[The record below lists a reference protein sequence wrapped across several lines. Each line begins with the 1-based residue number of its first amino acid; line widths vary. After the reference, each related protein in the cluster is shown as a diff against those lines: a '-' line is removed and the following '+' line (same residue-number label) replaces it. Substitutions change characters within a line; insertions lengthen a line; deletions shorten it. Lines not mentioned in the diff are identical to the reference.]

1 MRTLGKLLLWLVGLS
16 VVALGAVAFFIA
28 TVDPNEHRDWIEARF
43 YQQTGRVIS
52 LDGPVAFTL
61 YPWLGVEAADVGIAD
76 SEEFGAGSFAQ
87 LDYVKL
93 RVKSLPLLREQYEVD
108 TVIIRGAA
116 LNLLR
121 NEQGVANWA
130 AFVGEAED
138 RGEPLL
144 PLAALALGGVAIED
158 ASITYED
165 RREALR
171 YEFSELDVSTAEL
184 KYGEPV
190 DLSLSLRGSSNKP
203 ALDAT
208 ASLRGIITYATDGQR
223 FAVAPLELKADI
235 NSENIPG
242 GKTSVSLL
250 ARVDADLDENTAALS
265 DFTFAA
271 LDAMVTGDISARRI
285 DSDTPAVYANLDA
298 QGSDLALL
306 FRLAEIEPLASQLAQ
321 QADRSFR
328 ISATVEADL
337 KQGDIELS
345 DLSAR
350 LLGADVN
357 GELQA
362 LNIHS
367 DTPGYRGELNAAGPD
382 LPTLLQVLG
391 QLQGGDEAGLS
402 GYARKLAGVPT
413 PAFSVAAV
421 FDADL
426 KRGNI
431 SVPVLSLDALGIS
444 AKGELDAS
452 DIRRGKG
459 TVAGNLSLKGNRPGA
474 LLRALDQPELAEM
487 LQSLQLDASVRG
499 GKAGIALAPMSLEVA
514 LAGAGLP
521 GAPATLKLDTN
532 AHLHLGDDTLALE
545 KVTLEPMSLE
555 VALAGAGLPG
565 APTTLKLDAN
575 AHLHLGDDALA
586 LKEVTLEPMSLEV
599 ALAGADLP
607 GSPATLALNANTRL
621 NLDDETL
628 SLRGFTLQGLGLNA
642 GGDVDIADVFAEP
655 SVAGQLDIAPFDLRR
670 LAQQLEQELPD
681 TAADD
686 TFTSMALS
694 GRFDLSDD
702 RINMER
708 MELQLDDTRMS
719 GEFSMD
725 VDESGSVVRFDL
737 DVDQID
743 LDRYLSPETDERH
756 PAPAAGTGNE
766 ALLLPFVAMAATD
779 LDGSL
784 SIDRLRV
791 AKMRLDGFAMRMN
804 ARAGVLQID
813 PVTASLYEGQLAAA
827 LKLNLNAALPRL
839 TLNSALT
846 DIQAEPLLM
855 DVKGNARLRGKG
867 NFTADLSAE
876 GASVA
881 ALKRSL
887 SGPMSISFTEGA
899 VAGFNLGRAL
909 RQWKQF
915 RRGGVFG
922 VEDSVAT
929 DFTEITANPV
939 AQAGIIRMDD
949 LALRAPAFRL
959 SGNGVLA
966 NLHND
971 TIDYQARAA
980 VVNTEKGAFGEE
992 LAALQGLTLPIEV
1005 NGALDDPKIRLV
1017 WEKILAGLLVNR
1029 VIDALDLEP
1038 IKSRTPEESETGQET
1053 EEETEIDLLQE
1064 LLKEGLKGIFRNN

>member
-1 MRTLGKLLLWLVGLS
+1 MNKGQVSIAGFKGTGSLKTLGKLLLWLVGLS

-43 YQQTGRVIS
+43 YQQTGRAIS
-52 LDGPVAFTL
+52 LNGPVAFTL
-61 YPWLGVEAADVGIAD
+61 YPWLGVEAANVGIAD

-121 NEQGVANWA
+121 NEEGAANWE
-130 AFVGEAED
+130 AFIGDPED
-138 RGEPLL
+138 KDEPLL
-144 PLAALALGGVAIED
+144 PLAALALGGVAIEE

-190 DLSLSLRGSSNKP
+190 DLRLSLRGSSNKP
-203 ALDAT
+203 ALDAM

-223 FAVAPLELKADI
+223 FAIAPLELKADI

-271 LDAMVTGDISARRI
+271 LDATVAGNLSAERI
-285 DSDTPAVYANLDA
+285 DSDAPAVYANLDA

-328 ISATVEADL
+328 VRATLDAEL
-337 KQGDIELS
+337 ERGDIDLSELS
-345 DLSAR
+345 AQ
-350 LLGADVN
+350 LLGAELS

-362 LNIHS
+362 RNIHS
-367 DTPGYRGELNAAGPD
+367 DTPGYSGELNAAGPD

-426 KRGNI
+426 KRGDI
-431 SVPVLSLDALGIS
+431 AMPVFSLDALGIS
-444 AKGELDAS
+444 ARGKLDAS

-499 GKAGIALAPMSLEVA
+499 GKAGIVLEPVSLEVA
-514 LAGAGLP
+514 LAGTDLP
-521 GAPATLKLDTN
+521 GSAATLALNADARLKLD
-532 AHLHLGDDTLALE
+532 DETLAPE
-545 KVTLEPMSLE
+545 EITLEPMSLE
-555 VALAGAGLPG
+555 VALAGTDLPDS
-565 APTTLKLDAN
+565 AAN
-575 AHLHLGDDALA
+575 LRLNADTRLHLADA
-586 LKEVTLEPMSLEV
+586 
-599 ALAGADLP
+599 
-607 GSPATLALNANTRL
+607 
-621 NLDDETL
+621 TL
-628 SLRGFTLQGLGLNA
+628 SLHGFTLQGLGLNA
-642 GGDVDIADVFAEP
+642 SGAVDVTDMFDEP

-922 VEDSVAT
+922 AEDSVAT